1 MKKLAKK
8 QTGGSKAT
16 ITSTT
21 GTATKKIRPVIGKGP
36 TREKSIADLP
46 PAKNPMSGPSSKPSN
61 LIPRK
66 MKSGGSTGAF
76 DRYSKKK

>member
-21 GTATKKIRPVIGKGP
+21 GFATKKIRPIIGQGP
-36 TREKSIADLP
+36 KHIKDLP
-46 PAKNPMSGPSSKPSN
+46 PVKNPTPSN
-61 LIPRK
+61 QSSTPSDLVPRK
-66 MKSGGSTGAF
+66 KKSGGSTGAF
-76 DRYSKKK
+76 DKYKSKKK